1 MEDDWQ
7 NPEADMLNFNLFLT
21 SVFRFAKDRWPSFER
36 GNSGGESVLL
46 KGVRGMGSDG
56 FRKAKD
62 LFLKVRA
69 VDLGPRVCK

>member
-1 MEDDWQ
+1 
-7 NPEADMLNFNLFLT
+7 MLKIDGRAL
-21 SVFRFAKDRWPSFER
+21 SFESR
-36 GNSGGESVLL
+36 NGGGEGVLL

-69 VDLGPRVCK
+69 VDLGPRVGK